1 MGLSKVPGLSTCHT
15 SPVRAKRWAG
25 VGEFRAEG
33 RSAALLLFQRPPFA
47 GLFCLCLCREL
58 WRRDRRIRA
67 RLSLST
73 CSSSLQQ
80 HVSAGTEG
88 LWHFSCKTQHRE
100 SMGWA
105 LLACRGTLRPAWAV
119 LSRGCRKKGSVW
131 LSLVSWGLSPWA
143 WFPPWACNTS
153 SASGPWAKHCPRG
166 PGPSGCAQLFSPM
179 GALMPCLT
187 PAWSLFPP
195 GPWTHP
201 TCLTHLPHLFPA
213 SLGLSAKA
221 PSEDN
226 SRQQQLQDEAG
237 QRKSH
242 HDSQWSSL
250 RARVLLLHVLEKL
263 VHVARVLLR
272 LGGRA
277 ERVGQH
283 QEQVDSQKPL
293 AALASHGAAVGW
305 AATWA
310 HTAAVR
316 PRQLL
321 LVLWAR

>member
-105 LLACRGTLRPAWAV
+105 LLACRGTLGPAWAV

-195 GPWTHP
+195 GPGPIPPAWHTS
-201 TCLTHLPHLFPA
+201 LTSSQRLWGFLPRHHLRTIPVSSSSRMKPA
-213 SLGLSAKA
+213 KEKATTTRNGVVSGPVSCCSMSLRSWCMLPVFSLGWVEGLS
-221 PSEDN
+221 
-226 SRQQQLQDEAG
+226 
-237 QRKSH
+237 
-242 HDSQWSSL
+242 
-250 RARVLLLHVLEKL
+250 
-263 VHVARVLLR
+263 
-272 LGGRA
+272 
-277 ERVGQH
+277 
-283 QEQVDSQKPL
+283 
-293 AALASHGAAVGW
+293 GW
-305 AATWA
+305 ASI
-310 HTAAVR
+310 R
-316 PRQLL
+316 SR
-321 LVLWAR
+321 